1 MTSSGGELLP
11 WPPSAVVEW
20 QAPVARQ
27 VEAEEEANGLKPAA
41 VRRSVSQAA
50 ASKASRQA
58 VAIAVREGRE
68 GKRAKEQ

>member
-1 MTSSGGELLP
+1 MASN
-11 WPPSAVVEW
+11 
-20 QAPVARQ
+20 